1 MGKAFPGAT
10 FTEASTGEEVL
21 LLVEQTDFDILVV
34 DEEMD
39 PAHHV
44 GSGQHGLLGSE
55 TIATIRAREAR
66 GRRHRM
72 PIVSCTA
79 DSDDPATAHRIRA
92 AGADLIWGKPCPRS
106 DAMGDAL
113 EMLLQGVPPAQRTE
127 GDTRDAEAAAACA
140 PARGDPRA
148 PLLAQPQIGSQS

>member
-21 LLVEQTDFDILVV
+21 LLVEQADFDILVI

-44 GSGQHGLLGSE
+44 GSGRRHGLLGSE
-55 TIATIRAREAR
+55 AIKHIRTREAR
-66 GRRHRM
+66 GRRPRM

-148 PLLAQPQIGSQS
+148 PLLAQIGSQS